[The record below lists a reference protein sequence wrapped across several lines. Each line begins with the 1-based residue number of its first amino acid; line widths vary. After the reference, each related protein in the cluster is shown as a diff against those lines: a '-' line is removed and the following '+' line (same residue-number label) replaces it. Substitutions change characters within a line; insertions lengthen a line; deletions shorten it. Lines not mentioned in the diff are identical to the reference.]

1 MSASRN
7 SDSEPSSL
15 QHVTAPL
22 PSESYFLRRAFESQI
37 AGSEPGPGPALNNT
51 ANLLELEVVTNNFGE
66 QILDFEFLVQCALL
80 VTKLQECFQRCP
92 I

>member
-15 QHVTAPL
+15 RHVTAPL
-22 PSESYFLRRAFESQI
+22 PSESYFLCLAFERQI
-37 AGSEPGPGPALNNT
+37 AGSEPVPGPALNNT

-66 QILDFEFLVQCALL
+66 QILDF
-80 VTKLQECFQRCP
+80 
-92 I
+92 